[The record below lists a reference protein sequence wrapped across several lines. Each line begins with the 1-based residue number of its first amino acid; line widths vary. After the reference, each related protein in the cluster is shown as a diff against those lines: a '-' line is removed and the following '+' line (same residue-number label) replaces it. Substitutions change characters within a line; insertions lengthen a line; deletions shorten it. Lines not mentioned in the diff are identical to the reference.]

1 MLFGMP
7 SSSVPSW
14 ARPKASARTGLFG
27 RKKGWCLWSEH
38 PGWEESRQRQKGLKK
53 AFETA
58 LTAWKQWDQSVCWQ
72 QSWAHWK
79 GWRHERTLDRLDAI
93 HVLSCYALCYLQCLA
108 ACTTAKTKDAQTQ
121 LSALSRE
128 TVRLKIGSRD
138 SVQSHPMS
146 RTHCLR
152 RMSRKI
158 GLHKAINLRNAQ
170 HPGASDYIDLYSAY
184 I

>member
-79 GWRHERTLDRLDAI
+79 GWRHERTLDRLDDSCF
-93 HVLSCYALCYLQCLA
+93 VLLRPMLP
-108 ACTTAKTKDAQTQ
+108 
-121 LSALSRE
+121 
-128 TVRLKIGSRD
+128 
-138 SVQSHPMS
+138 PMS
-146 RTHCLR
+146 SCLHNCKNQR
-152 RMSRKI
+152 CPDPTVCALTWNCQAENWITR
-158 GLHKAINLRNAQ
+158 LRSVSPHVTDSLPA
-170 HPGASDYIDLYSAY
+170 
-184 I
+184 